1 MSDVNFKTVVVWIR
15 GNTPLIVRKATAT
28 MDPVPMNCGSCE
40 NIANCNR
47 PSAIRLDFPRYDL
60 HADRKVFGTFTVIG
74 VKGEEVSVE
83 RSGR

>member
-15 GNTPLIVRKATAT
+15 GDTPLILCKATAT
-28 MDPVPMNCGSCE
+28 GDPGPMNCGSCE
-40 NIANCNR
+40 SIANCNR
-47 PSAIRLDFPRYDL
+47 PPAIRLHFPRYDL
-60 HADRKVFGTFTVIG
+60 HADRKVFGTFTVLG